1 MGPDPNDWSFK
12 KRTCGRSQAQR
23 EDHVKTQ
30 EKRATYKPR
39 RANAGLRLPAS
50 RAVKKQIFA
59 V

>member
-1 MGPDPNDWSFK
+1 MTGPLRRGHVDAAK
-12 KRTCGRSQAQR
+12 CRGR
-23 EDHVKTQ
+23 DHVKTQ